1 MKRKTFTSPLSLFTV
16 MVTGIFLLPML
27 AIAQDRDD
35 KPRPRPLDRP
45 QASDRPS
52 DQARPQ
58 PQARPQGGQPR
69 GDYFLMRF
77 RSILTDKQGE
87 SLREKAGES
96 REALSELGKKILD
109 KRRGM
114 MGLILA
120 QPIDK
125 KAIRMAFK
133 EIGKLEGEIA
143 VLRADLIASIKP
155 PLSKEQLEKL
165 KQPPRRPQGRPQ
177 QARPQQGRPS
187 PDRPQRPPAERK
199 SLDELIKRGD
209 SGGGDRPPRD
219 RVPQRPPRDSKP
231 EK

>member
-1 MKRKTFTSPLSLFTV
+1 
-16 MVTGIFLLPML
+16 
-27 AIAQDRDD
+27 
-35 KPRPRPLDRP
+35 
-45 QASDRPS
+45 
-52 DQARPQ
+52 
-58 PQARPQGGQPR
+58 
-69 GDYFLMRF
+69 MRF
-77 RSILTDKQGE
+77 RSILTDEQGE

-96 REALSELGKKILD
+96 REAMSELGKKILD

-120 QPIDK
+120 QPVDK

-143 VLRADLIASIKP
+143 VLRADLIAAIKP
-155 PLSKEQLEKL
+155 PLRKEQLEKL

-209 SGGGDRPPRD
+209 SGGGA
-219 RVPQRPPRDSKP
+219 RPPRDSVPQRPSREPKP
-231 EK
+231 E

>member
-1 MKRKTFTSPLSLFTV
+1 
-16 MVTGIFLLPML
+16 
-27 AIAQDRDD
+27 
-35 KPRPRPLDRP
+35 
-45 QASDRPS
+45 
-52 DQARPQ
+52 
-58 PQARPQGGQPR
+58 
-69 GDYFLMRF
+69 MRF
-77 RSILTDKQGE
+77 RSILTDEQGE

-96 REALSELGKKILD
+96 REAMSELGKKILD

-120 QPIDK
+120 QPVDK

-143 VLRADLIASIKP
+143 VLRADLIAAIKP

>member
-1 MKRKTFTSPLSLFTV
+1 
-16 MVTGIFLLPML
+16 
-27 AIAQDRDD
+27 
-35 KPRPRPLDRP
+35 
-45 QASDRPS
+45 
-52 DQARPQ
+52 
-58 PQARPQGGQPR
+58 
-69 GDYFLMRF
+69 MRF
-77 RSILTDKQGE
+77 RSVLSDEQGA
-87 SLREKAGES
+87 SLREKVEAS
-96 REALSELGKKILD
+96 REPMSELGKKLLE

-114 MGLILA
+114 MGLVLA
-120 QPIDK
+120 QPVDK
-125 KAIRMAFK
+125 KAIRAAFK
-133 EIGKLEGEIA
+133 EIAKLEGDIA
-143 VLRADLIASIKP
+143 IMRADMIAAIKP

-209 SGGGDRPPRD
+209 GGGSDRPPRD

>member
-1 MKRKTFTSPLSLFTV
+1 MKRKKFISLKSLNTALV
-16 MVTGIFLLPML
+16 AGMLLLPML
-27 AIAQDRDD
+27 ATAQDRDD
-35 KPRPRPLDRP
+35 KPRPRPSDRP
-45 QASDRPS
+45 QGDRPS
-52 DQARPQ
+52 G
-58 PQARPQGGQPR
+58 QARPQGGQPR

-77 RSILTDKQGE
+77 RSILSDEQGA
-87 SLREKAGES
+87 SLREKMEAS
-96 REALSELGKKILD
+96 RESMSEFGKKILE

-120 QPIDK
+120 QPVDK
-125 KAIRMAFK
+125 KAIRAAFK
-133 EIGKLEGEIA
+133 ELAKMESEIA
-143 VLRADLIASIKP
+143 IMRAEMIAAIKP

-209 SGGGDRPPRD
+209 GGGGDRPPRD
-219 RVPQRPPRDSKP
+219 RVPQRPPREPKP
-231 EK
+231 E

>member
-1 MKRKTFTSPLSLFTV
+1 MKRKPSTSPLFFFAAL
-16 MVTGIFLLPML
+16 VTGIFLLPML
-27 AIAQDRDD
+27 ATAQDRDD
-35 KPRPRPLDRP
+35 KPRPRPSDRP

-58 PQARPQGGQPR
+58 GNQPR
-69 GDYFLMRF
+69 GDYFIMRF
-77 RSILTDKQGE
+77 RSILTDEQGE

-96 REALSELGKKILD
+96 REAMSELGKKLFE

-114 MGLILA
+114 MGLILV
-120 QPIDK
+120 QPVDK
-125 KAIRMAFK
+125 KAIRAAVKEMA
-133 EIGKLEGEIA
+133 KLEEAITIM
-143 VLRADLIASIKP
+143 RADMIAAIKP

-177 QARPQQGRPS
+177 QTRPQQNRP
-187 PDRPQRPPAERK
+187 PPERPQRPPAERK
-199 SLDELIKRGD
+199 SLDELIKRGEG
-209 SGGGDRPPRD
+209 GGGDRPPRD

>member
-1 MKRKTFTSPLSLFTV
+1 

-27 AIAQDRDD
+27 ATGQDRDD
-35 KPRPRPLDRP
+35 KPRPRPSDRP

-52 DQARPQ
+52 G
-58 PQARPQGGQPR
+58 QARPQGNQPR

-77 RSILTDKQGE
+77 RSILTDEQGE

-96 REALSELGKKILD
+96 REAMSELGKKLFE

-114 MGLILA
+114 MGLILV
-120 QPIDK
+120 QPVDK
-125 KAIRMAFK
+125 KAIRATIKEMA
-133 EIGKLEGEIA
+133 KLEEAITIM
-143 VLRADLIASIKP
+143 RADLIASIKP
-155 PLSKEQLEKL
+155 PLSKEQIEKL

-187 PDRPQRPPAERK
+187 SPDRPQRPPAERR

-219 RVPQRPPRDSKP
+219 RVPQRPPRDSQP

>member
-1 MKRKTFTSPLSLFTV
+1 
-16 MVTGIFLLPML
+16 
-27 AIAQDRDD
+27 
-35 KPRPRPLDRP
+35 
-45 QASDRPS
+45 
-52 DQARPQ
+52 
-58 PQARPQGGQPR
+58 
-69 GDYFLMRF
+69 MRF
-77 RSILTDKQGE
+77 RSILTDEQGE
-87 SLREKAGES
+87 SLRAKAEKS
-96 REALSELGKKILD
+96 REAMAELGKKILE

-114 MGLILA
+114 MGLVLA
-120 QPIDK
+120 QPVDK
-125 KAIRMAFK
+125 KAIRAAFK

-143 VLRADLIASIKP
+143 IMRADMIAAIKP
-155 PLSKEQLEKL
+155 PLNKEQLEKL

-209 SGGGDRPPRD
+209 GGGGDRPPRD